1 VWFRGGHGDI
11 GGTAETY
18 DKQPNRART
27 NITLRFMLLKAKAC
41 GIQLGQLPDLEI
53 DENAR
58 LDIDSNN
65 RDHDS
70 SRRTRNY
77 DIFHYTVYDNNLPG
91 LVTDAI
97 GEPLPRRH
105 EAVVEEVHNEVEVSE
120 QRLLQLTQKLSA
132 NFPET
137 QTIYDVLYAAVDNA

>member
-1 VWFRGGHGDI
+1 
-11 GGTAETY
+11 
-18 DKQPNRART
+18 
-27 NITLRFMLLKAKAC
+27 
-41 GIQLGQLPDLEI
+41 
-53 DENAR
+53 
-58 LDIDSNN
+58 
-65 RDHDS
+65 
-70 SRRTRNY
+70 
-77 DIFHYTVYDNNLPG
+77 
-91 LVTDAI
+91 VTDAI